1 MHSKPIDVQ
10 HLSLNAHGIS
20 HVYTVLIPVLDPPEV
35 PIAECWSAHLQL
47 FYTCNDYTHG
57 PDELQTT
64 PYKQHQRAKF
74 PHGSTDSSNAR
85 TTVNFRIWGA
95 FGGRHRRQ

>member
-35 PIAECWSAHLQL
+35 PIAECWYAHLQL

-64 PYKQHQRAKF
+64 PMALMTSGLSWCSAAEHL
-74 PHGSTDSSNAR
+74 
-85 TTVNFRIWGA
+85 
-95 FGGRHRRQ
+95 